1 MYRPHSPVSS
11 VKIVQGVPSPIFT
24 EARLG
29 GGGLYTGHFALLW
42 LKKRKKLHC
51 HCQEKKY
58 TYPARSS
65 IHFPYFQQAR
75 RLFRFP
81 SQVKF
86 CLTKRVFCRSGGG
99 YSCRKVFLKKIL
111 LANNL
116 PMYMYTYVVPARG
129 GAGGVLPYIG
139 YIGMCRAKGYD
150 FLAVLVWNR
159 VSIILT
165 IFVWNRVWFVDSSL
179 ESGMFYFWKKPLH
192 HWATRPFPFQ
202 CLRQPCTRLRASS
215 RIWASEASLAKRR
228 PLSRAFSR
236 GSLQLPK

>member
-1 MYRPHSPVSS
+1 MYRPPSPVSS
-11 VKIVQGVPSPIFT
+11 VKIVQGAPSPIFT

-29 GGGLYTGHFALLW
+29 RGGGGSVHRPLCSTMTE
-42 LKKRKKLHC
+42 KKKLHC
-51 HCQEKKY
+51 HCQEEKY

-116 PMYMYTYVVPARG
+116 PIYMYTYVVPTRG
-129 GAGGVLPYIG
+129 GSRGVLPYIG

-150 FLAVLVWNR
+150 FLAVLV
-159 VSIILT
+159 
-165 IFVWNRVWFVDSSL
+165 
-179 ESGMFYFWKKPLH
+179 
-192 HWATRPFPFQ
+192 
-202 CLRQPCTRLRASS
+202 
-215 RIWASEASLAKRR
+215 
-228 PLSRAFSR
+228 
-236 GSLQLPK
+236 